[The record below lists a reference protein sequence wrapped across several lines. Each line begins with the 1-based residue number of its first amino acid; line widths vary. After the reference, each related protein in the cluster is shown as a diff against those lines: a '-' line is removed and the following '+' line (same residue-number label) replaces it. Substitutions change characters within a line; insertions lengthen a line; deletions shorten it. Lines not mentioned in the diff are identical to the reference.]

1 MPSHAACSQLSSH
14 QLHQTLNCGP
24 TAQRITLPAALQLAF
39 FFGGTQL
46 RKGRSWDLGMGNHKR
61 DVKVTQADGA
71 RREARSREMDRR
83 EGTLRR
89 EGSGHGPTRAVK
101 T

>member
-1 MPSHAACSQLSSH
+1 
-14 QLHQTLNCGP
+14 
-24 TAQRITLPAALQLAF
+24 
-39 FFGGTQL
+39 
-46 RKGRSWDLGMGNHKR
+46 MGNHKR
-61 DVKVTQADGA
+61 DVKVTQADEA

-89 EGSGHGPTRAVK
+89 EGHGHGPTRAVK

>member
-24 TAQRITLPAALQLAF
+24 TAQRITLPAAPHSHF
-39 FFGGTQL
+39 FFGGTRL

-61 DVKVTQADGA
+61 DVKVTQADEA

-83 EGTLRR
+83 EGPCDAKGMVTGRR
-89 EGSGHGPTRAVK
+89 AP
-101 T
+101 

>member
-24 TAQRITLPAALQLAF
+24 TAQRITLPTVSNSHF
-39 FFGGTQL
+39 FWRTQS
-46 RKGRSWDLGMGNHKR
+46 RKADLWILGMRNHKR

-83 EGTLRR
+83 EGTKRR
-89 EGSGHGPTRAVK
+89 EGHGHGPTHAVK